1 MAYTFV
7 DLAHEILKRTH
18 VPLGYREI
26 WKRAVEH
33 GLAEKVGSGGQTP
46 WATLGARLSS
56 DILNNPDSK
65 FIAVGTRPKK
75 YFLKSRRAEIIGME
89 IIDVW
94 NNKPEGSVVEFAGV
108 DYSWLDLAEEVLQK
122 EQRHMTF
129 REIWEKAH
137 ESGLTR
143 KLETQSAAPMA
154 TLGGILSWKIRND
167 PEGSKFDRT
176 KEGKHYRYFLKTGR
190 QETRQSDFPRSEI
203 STQQD
208 EFVPTNIPA
217 TYDEADLH
225 PLLAWF
231 VLNSSEFHGGKK
243 IHTRTIDHSKTR
255 GGAKGF
261 HQWMHPDM
269 VGVYFPFGDLRK
281 EVVDLSQEFKLNP
294 GFQLFSFELKK
305 SIGKNNYRENFFQAV
320 SNSSWS
326 NEGYLVASEIENDQE
341 LRRELERLSNA
352 FGIGIIELDLNNAD
366 NSRVLFNARSRK
378 ELDWD
383 TISKLNDNESFKS
396 FTKQLL
402 ASFRAGDI
410 VNVAQYDSPAKSLDS
425 RK

>member
-1 MAYTFV
+1 M
-7 DLAHEILKRTH
+7 
-18 VPLGYREI
+18 
-26 WKRAVEH
+26 
-33 GLAEKVGSGGQTP
+33 S
-46 WATLGARLSS
+46 
-56 DILNNPDSK
+56 
-65 FIAVGTRPKK
+65 
-75 YFLKSRRAEIIGME
+75 
-89 IIDVW
+89 
-94 NNKPEGSVVEFAGV
+94 
-108 DYSWLDLAEEVLQK
+108 YSYLDLAEDVLRKTQNPLSC
-122 EQRHMTF
+122 
-129 REIWEKAH
+129 REIWDKAVELGLDEKLNSRAND
-137 ESGLTR
+137 
-143 KLETQSAAPMA
+143 P
-154 TLGGILSWKIRND
+154 LGPLSGILNRDVTKAA
-167 PEGSKFDRT
+167 SKFTRT
-176 KEGKHYRYFLKTGR
+176 KDYPSRYFLKKRRMRENSRYTLLDMAEDVLKGVARPLTVAEIWNQGEQKGLVQMTSVRGKYPKATLNTSLSNDVVKVGSRFVRIEESPANRFDLSGR
-190 QETRQSDFPRSEI
+190 SNKIGEQKILQQESVNSSSYE
-203 STQQD
+203 
-208 EFVPTNIPA
+208 
-217 TYDEADLH
+217 EAKLH

-231 VLNSSEFHGGKK
+231 VLHSSEFHGGKK
-243 IHTRTIDHSKTR
+243 IHTRTIDHTKTA
-255 GGAKGF
+255 GGARGF

-352 FGIGIIELDLNNAD
+352 FGIGIIELDINNAD
-366 NSRVLFNARSRK
+366 DSRVLFNARSRK

>member
-1 MAYTFV
+1 MSYT
-7 DLAHEILKRTH
+7 
-18 VPLGYREI
+18 Y
-26 WKRAVEH
+26 
-33 GLAEKVGSGGQTP
+33 
-46 WATLGARLSS
+46 
-56 DILNNPDSK
+56 LN
-65 FIAVGTRPKK
+65 
-75 YFLKSRRAEIIGME
+75 
-89 IIDVW
+89 
-94 NNKPEGSVVEFAGV
+94 
-108 DYSWLDLAEEVLQK
+108 LAEEVLQK
-122 EQRHMTF
+122 ARNLMSG
-129 REIWEKAH
+129 REIWDKAMELGLDEKLNSRVDA
-137 ESGLTR
+137 SL
-143 KLETQSAAPMA
+143 QSLYGALQREVTTNAK
-154 TLGGILSWKIRND
+154 T
-167 PEGSKFDRT
+167 SKFSRED
-176 KEGKHYRYFLKTGR
+176 GKYFLKNLRARGNERYTFLDMAEDVLKEAAR
-190 QETRQSDFPRSEI
+190 PLTVSEI
-203 STQQD
+203 WNQGEQKGLVGMTSGGGKNPKGTLHTALSYDVVKANSRFVRIEEFPANRFGLKGRSKIDEPKIQQQHESVD
-208 EFVPTNIPA
+208 SSSYE
-217 TYDEADLH
+217 EAQLH

-231 VLNSSEFHGGKK
+231 VLNSTEFHGGKK

-255 GGAKGF
+255 GGARGF

-352 FGIGIIELDLNNAD
+352 FGIGIIELNINNAD